1 MITVFLSL
9 YRKDMWDYYSRT
21 GEIKKK
27 KKKRK
32 KWKNATL
39 DSTKNAES
47 KPKRTHNRIN
57 HEGIY
62 YFWLILS
69 F

>member
-27 KKKRK
+27 KKKKEKMK
-32 KWKNATL
+32 KRN
-39 DSTKNAES
+39 SGFNE
-47 KPKRTHNRIN
+47 KRWIQTQTHTQ
-57 HEGIY
+57 
-62 YFWLILS
+62 
-69 F
+69 